1 MTKGQMIKHEP
12 AIDPRVE
19 DLLEVAISLEQQG
32 MAEEAEE
39 LREEARDLAR
49 PMAQL
54 FVRFGGMI

>member
-1 MTKGQMIKHEP
+1 
-12 AIDPRVE
+12 
-19 DLLEVAISLEQQG
+19 